1 MNAVERRP
9 APKYLPTMY
18 QLQPI
23 IRDSLSVERELR
35 AFAGRFSEAAELVK
49 SNPALGLCLAHL
61 PGWDTAFGKGD
72 PVEITRR
79 LLLGKRR
86 SACEF
91 LGFPGR
97 EAVVNLLAKIPMS
110 VCYLPHLLRLRRVLR
125 EQTGLIKMLV
135 HLPVFNAETLF
146 LAAYWRWGDSVT
158 ISFFCQ
164 IADECR
170 GKDLPTQVWPLDD
183 VAKLAQR
190 LGKTVRRRFG
200 SAREIRRFHDR
211 LAEEFNAANLSA
223 PEKSEWF
230 PPPPRA
236 GTAQIV
242 PLDQPGLLAEEG
254 RSQHHC
260 AAIYRSEV
268 EEGNL
273 YFYRVLKPERA
284 TLCVAKT
291 DTGWAIQELKAACNA
306 EVANA
311 TRKAVEAWLTGAE
324 KAPDSN
330 HPSLC

>member
-1 MNAVERRP
+1 MH
-9 APKYLPTMY
+9 

-23 IRDSLSVERELR
+23 IRDSLSVERELQ
-35 AFAGRFSEAAELVK
+35 AFTGRFSEAAELVK

-254 RSQHHC
+254 HSQHHC
-260 AAIYRSEV
+260 AAIYRSAV

-291 DTGWAIQELKAACNA
+291 DSGWAIQELKAACNA